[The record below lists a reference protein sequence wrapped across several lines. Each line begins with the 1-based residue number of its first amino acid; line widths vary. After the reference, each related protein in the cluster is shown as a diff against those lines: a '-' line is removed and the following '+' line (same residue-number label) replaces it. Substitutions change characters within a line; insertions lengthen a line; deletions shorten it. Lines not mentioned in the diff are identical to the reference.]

1 MVLEIWKSCR
11 KWKSHFTDTSVE
23 TVLLFSC
30 CFIYLLIFLIP
41 IHNNSYEVIQKFI
54 KILQETI
61 DSRGVLTPPFYEDPP
76 YIAYP
81 LFFQILSNSPPLPC
95 CLQPPTLILF
105 LLSCFFGWMDEVYT
119 CRTLKCVLCSKASSL
134 EVWHIMW
141 FFLVLYPDLILHTRR
156 QTVHSGAS
164 RLTYI

>member
-1 MVLEIWKSCR
+1 MVLEIWKSCC
-11 KWKSHFTDTSVE
+11 KWKSYFTDTSVE

-41 IHNNSYEVIQKFI
+41 VHNNSYEVIQKFI

-81 LFFQILSNSPPLPC
+81 PFFQNFVQLPRPSPSTPNPNSLPVV
-95 CLQPPTLILF
+95 LF
-105 LLSCFFGWMDEVYT
+105 LWLNERGLLMSNLG
-119 CRTLKCVLCSKASSL
+119 TLEPEGPWRVFYAARHQ
-134 EVWHIMW
+134 V
-141 FFLVLYPDLILHTRR
+141 
-156 QTVHSGAS
+156 
-164 RLTYI
+164 

>member
-41 IHNNSYEVIQKFI
+41 VHNNSYEVIQKFI

-119 CRTLKCVLCSKASSL
+119 CRT
-134 EVWHIMW
+134 
-141 FFLVLYPDLILHTRR
+141 FTLVSEEPWSVFYAARH
-156 QTVHSGAS
+156 QV
-164 RLTYI
+164 